1 MKGDKEVIN
10 MVNRRRNCVRIVSR
24 IERDLD
30 CFILARNLN
39 AISARRRKKGKR

>member
-1 MKGDKEVIN
+1 MKGDKEVII
-10 MVNRRRNCVRIVSR
+10 MVNRRRNCVNIVSR

>member
-1 MKGDKEVIN
+1 MKGDKEVID
-10 MVNRRRNCVRIVSR
+10 MVNRRRNCVKIVNR

-39 AISARRRKKGKR
+39 AISARRRKNQKS

>member
-1 MKGDKEVIN
+1 MKGDKELFEMI
-10 MVNRRRNCVRIVSR
+10 NRRRNCVKIVDR

-39 AISARRRKKGKR
+39 AISARRKKKNK